1 MGLFDFVK
9 NAGAK
14 IFNKKAS
21 EAEVTAEDKAAMEK
35 ALHDHIES
43 MGLNLENLNVIVVGD
58 NVKISGIANTQEDK
72 EKALLTVG
80 NVEGVAK
87 VDDYISV
94 KTEVEAPAQFH
105 TVVSGDTLSKLAKVY
120 YGNANDYM
128 RIFEANKPM
137 LSHPDKIYVGQVL
150 RIPQN

>member
-1 MGLFDFVK
+1 
-9 NAGAK
+9 
-14 IFNKKAS
+14 
-21 EAEVTAEDKAAMEK
+21 AMEK

-137 LSHPDKIYVGQVL
+137 LSHPDKIYVGQV
-150 RIPQN
+150 

>member
-1 MGLFDFVK
+1 MR
-9 NAGAK
+9 
-14 IFNKKAS
+14 S
-21 EAEVTAEDKAAMEK
+21 
-35 ALHDHIES
+35 HIES

-58 NVKISGIANTQEDK
+58 HVKISGIAETQEEK
-72 EKALLTVG
+72 EKSLLTVG

-94 KTEVEAPAQFH
+94 RTDVVVPAQFH
-105 TVVSGDTLSKLAKVY
+105 TVVSGDTLSKIAKDY

-128 RIFEANKPM
+128 KIFEANKPM

-150 RIPQN
+150 RIPQD